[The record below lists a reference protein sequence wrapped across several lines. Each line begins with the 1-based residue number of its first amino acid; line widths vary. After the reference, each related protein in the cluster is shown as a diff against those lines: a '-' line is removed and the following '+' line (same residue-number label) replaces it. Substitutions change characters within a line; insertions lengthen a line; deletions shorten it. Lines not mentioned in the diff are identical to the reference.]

1 MEENNRKG
9 TGVFYAVV
17 GVATLVVAIIGA
29 TFAFFSASATNED
42 ITGSTAA
49 AGGVELAVTKIT
61 DTGSNM
67 IPLNLMDNN
76 TPTNIATGAADQFAD
91 ALGATKGASCKDSNG
106 NNVCQVYSITVT
118 NKSTTSSVQ
127 VRGTLNLATE
137 SANMKWQ
144 LLSNGTATTRADF
157 ATVVDKGTT
166 GNITVG
172 GNISTP
178 VTGDSANA
186 KAAASDTL
194 GFTSTDNS
202 RTYYVLVWLE
212 EKGAEQQGDDAGK
225 PFTGTVNFNA
235 VDALGNTSGLT
246 ASFSAGA

>member
-29 TFAFFSASATNED
+29 TFAFFSASATND
-42 ITGSTAA
+42 KQITGNTAA
-49 AGGVELAVTKIT
+49 AGGVKLDVTPVT
-61 DTGSNM
+61 TTGTNM
-67 IPLNLMDNN
+67 IPLNLMDNT

-91 ALGATKGASCKDSNG
+91 ALGTAKGTSCKDSNG

-118 NKSTTSSVQ
+118 NLSDTSTVQ
-127 VRGTLNLATE
+127 VQGTLTLNADAA
-137 SANMKWQ
+137 ANMKWQ
-144 LLSNGTATTRADF
+144 LLSSADATTRANF
-157 ATVVDKGTT
+157 ATVVDKGTAGYVTVAGNT
-166 GNITVG
+166 GGAADGKDRASQTL
-172 GNISTP
+172 
-178 VTGDSANA
+178 A
-186 KAAASDTL
+186 KEAS
-194 GFTSTDNS
+194 S
-202 RTYYVLVWLE
+202 TYYVLVWLE
-212 EKGAEQQGDDAGK
+212 ETGAKQEDVDAGK

>member
-29 TFAFFSASATNED
+29 TFAFFSASATND
-42 ITGSTAA
+42 KQITGNTAA
-49 AGGVELAVTKIT
+49 AGGIELAVTKIT

-67 IPLNLMDNN
+67 IPLNLISNQTAKD
-76 TPTNIATGAADQFAD
+76 TVDQFED
-91 ALGATKGASCKDSNG
+91 ALGTTKGASCKDSNG

-127 VRGTLNLATE
+127 VRGTLNLDTQ

-178 VTGDSANA
+178 VTGDSEKV

-212 EKGAEQQGDDAGK
+212 ETGAEQQGVDAAQ
-225 PFTGTVNFNA
+225 PFTGTVTFNA
-235 VDALGNTSGLT
+235 VDAGGNTSGLT
-246 ASFSAGA
+246 ASFSANA